1 MSFFDVHNSWN
12 EYVVRNHET
21 KAVRILMA
29 TLIHLNNKNRNRGF
43 ETTDRDLRDMSELSF
58 GSIITA
64 RRRLMELGFV
74 ECDAS
79 AEAPRRGSRY
89 KLVAKI
95 GAKIEA
101 KIGAK
106 SGAKSPDGGR
116 HDAENPPPKK
126 LKKGRKEKE
135 TYKEKES
142 PKVEEFYRVENE
154 PDFEA
159 YADALAEKLA
169 KEKQA
174 ANEPEEDFPRAK
186 DEPDFEAYADA
197 LAAKLAKEKQAANE
211 PEEDFPRAKDEPDFE
226 AYADALSSKLAKERQ
241 AANEAP
247 FEPEDETDL
256 EAEEPPPEDEPDFE
270 STDKIPTLYESDWDD
285 IDEGGTTDDECR
297 IFGESARTVAG
308 AGGDLFGRD
317 EGLAA
322 GGVSAEL
329 GAVRAECLN
338 AEPRRRALD
347 AGTTGGGTCE
357 TAQTSAEEE
366 RHRGGNSGAAESG
379 GSSAGGAVSK
389 GSTPAEQKV
398 WIGHRVG
405 QVAAEKVN
413 RRRTKIRS
421 LRKMCGKLLLSRGAG
436 IRDVFNQR
444 DRGSQ
449 LGAVPDRGQAARRRE
464 NPEEVCR

>member
-21 KAVRILMA
+21 KSVRILMA
-29 TLIHLNNKNRNRGF
+29 TFIYLNNKNRNRGF
-43 ETTDRDLRDMSELSF
+43 ETTDRDLRDMSDLSF

-74 ECDAS
+74 ECDADS
-79 AEAPRRGSRY
+79 GAPRRGSRY
-89 KLVAKI
+89 KLVAKS
-95 GAKIEA
+95 
-101 KIGAK
+101 GAK
-106 SGAKSPDGGR
+106 SGAKSEAKSGAKSADGGR

-169 KEKQA
+169 KERQA
-174 ANEPEEDFPRAK
+174 ANEPEDDFPRAK

-197 LAAKLAKEKQAANE
+197 LAEKLAKEKQAANE
-211 PEEDFPRAKDEPDFE
+211 PE
-226 AYADALSSKLAKERQ
+226 
-241 AANEAP
+241 
-247 FEPEDETDL
+247 DETDF

-270 STDKIPTLYESDWDD
+270 STDKIPTLYENDWDD

-322 GGVSAEL
+322 GGLSAEL

-338 AEPRRRALD
+338 AEPGRRALD

-366 RHRGGNSGAAESG
+366 RHRGGSSGAAESG

-398 WIGHRVG
+398 WAGHRVG

-413 RRRTKIRS
+413 RRWTKIRS
-421 LRKMCGKLLLSRGAG
+421 LRKMCGKLLLSRDAG

-449 LGAVPDRGQAARRRE
+449 LGAVPYRGQAARRRE